1 MDIPT
6 KYFRKETNCVT
17 RVVAG
22 ETIIVPI
29 RDRVG
34 DLDSV
39 YTLNEV
45 GSLIWKLV
53 DGRTGLNQM
62 VEEIHR
68 TYDVEPEEAEKDAVD
83 FLDSLAQV
91 GLVRLTLDEPPARP

>member
-6 KYFRKETNCVT
+6 KCFMKETNCVT

-29 RDRVG
+29 KDRVG

-45 GSLIWKLV
+45 GSLIWKLI
-53 DGRTGLNQM
+53 DGRTGLNQII
-62 VEEIHR
+62 EEIHR
-68 TYDVEPEEAEKDAVD
+68 TYDVEPEEAKKDAAD
-83 FLDSLAQV
+83 FLDSLEEV
-91 GLVRLTLDEPPARP
+91 GLVHFTMGDRAARP